1 VADRREDFS
10 EHLVR
15 AATGVLERF
24 PAELRPEIYALSFR
38 IWRVD
43 HDDRRP
49 YVAIGYNTETQYAA
63 ERRPEDPGEARWN
76 YACWLLDGF
85 ETLGNVP
92 EDPEG
97 AVRYEAEVRDAGL
110 WFEDG
115 DFQDG
120 DFQVGDS
127 EVGDSEVGD
136 SEVGDEERD
145 PERGDLLRLHFA
157 DACVGLARRLH
168 AEGHIERILGRP
180 LPVVVFD
187 MDCPG
192 WEVEATE
199 AANPPEL
206 IEEFLAWQRA
216 AEEI

>member
-1 VADRREDFS
+1 MTDRRDTFA
-10 EHLVR
+10 EHLAR

-24 PAELRPEIYALSFR
+24 PAGLRPEIYALSFR

-43 HDDRRP
+43 GDERRP

-85 ETLGNVP
+85 ETLGSVP
-92 EDPEG
+92 EDPVGSALHQE
-97 AVRYEAEVRDAGL
+97 EARAAGL
-110 WFEDG
+110 WFEDP
-115 DFQDG
+115 
-120 DFQVGDS
+120 
-127 EVGDSEVGD
+127 
-136 SEVGDEERD
+136 DEEGD
-145 PERGDLLRLHFA
+145 GGGGFDDDDDEIDVKSDLLRSHFY
-157 DACVGLARRLH
+157 DTCVGLARTLH

-199 AANPPEL
+199 AANPPGL
-206 IEEFLAWQRA
+206 IREFLAWQRA
-216 AEEI
+216 QVVT

>member
-1 VADRREDFS
+1 VTDRRDTFA
-10 EHLVR
+10 EHLAR

-43 HDDRRP
+43 YDDRRP
-49 YVAIGYNTETQYAA
+49 YVAIGYNTETRYAA

-92 EDPEG
+92 EDPMGSALHQE
-97 AVRYEAEVRDAGL
+97 EARAAGL
-110 WFEDG
+110 WFEDS
-115 DFQDG
+115 DDE
-120 DFQVGDS
+120 D
-127 EVGDSEVGD
+127 EVDAKS
-136 SEVGDEERD
+136 
-145 PERGDLLRLHFA
+145 DLLRSHFY
-157 DACVGLARRLH
+157 DACVGLARGLH
-168 AEGHIERILGRP
+168 ADGHIERILGRP
-180 LPVVVFD
+180 LPVVVFG

-206 IEEFLAWQRA
+206 IREFLAWQRDQV
-216 AEEI
+216 ET